1 MKREV
6 FENGV
11 NFIYK
16 FKEGVH
22 TSFCIG
28 LEAGA
33 NRETKENIGVAHALE
48 HILFKGTKKYDEAYI
63 NKKLDELFAMNN
75 AMTNYPYV
83 IFYGVSA
90 KEDFEE
96 GFNLYSDI
104 VLEPSFTEE
113 GFKEELSVIQEET
126 KEWIEDVEQYCEDL
140 LLDSTFRNERLNK
153 TIIGDEQ
160 NIEIIT
166 INKLKDFYN
175 KFYVSDNMTVT
186 FVGSLDY
193 ETVRKIVYSRFGTL
207 QKREIESL
215 EFERKEFASGIYKEF
230 KVKSDTTKI
239 QVIYDIS
246 NLSLEEITL
255 LRIFNMYFGEG
266 VSSILYDEIRTR
278 RGLAYEVYSE
288 VKWEKTISLFKIAI
302 NTSKKNRNEALK
314 AISEIENS
322 LERMINSLSES
333 DVKKLLKRYKLKLSL
348 DIERGILLANR
359 STIYDVMFNEFDY
372 IQQELDFDE
381 NIDINK
387 FKKVILSVFKDK
399 ALMILE

>member
-1 MKREV
+1 MKKEI

-11 NFIYK
+11 KFIYK
-16 FKEGVH
+16 YKEGVH

-48 HILFKGTKKYDEAYI
+48 HILFKGTKKYDENYI

-90 KEDFEE
+90 KEDFKE

-104 VLEPSFTEE
+104 ILEPSFTEE
-113 GFKEELSVIQEET
+113 GFNEEISVIKEET
-126 KEWIEDVEQYCEDL
+126 KEWAEDVEQYCEDSL
-140 LLDSTFRNERLNK
+140 LEKTFRDERLNK
-153 TIIGDEQ
+153 TIIGSEQ
-160 NIEIIT
+160 NIENIT
-166 INKLKDFYN
+166 MNKLKDFYN
-175 KFYVSDNMTVT
+175 KFYVSENMTVT
-186 FVGSLDY
+186 FVGALDY
-193 ETVRKIVYSRFGTL
+193 ETVREIVYDRFGKL
-207 QKREIESL
+207 PSRKVEKLDFKRN
-215 EFERKEFASGIYKEF
+215 EFASGVYKEN
-230 KVKSDTTKI
+230 KIKSDTAKI

-246 NLSLEEITL
+246 SLTLEEITL
-255 LRIFNMYFGEG
+255 LRVFNMYFGEG
-266 VSSILYDEIRTR
+266 VSSILYDEIRTK

-302 NTSKKNRNEALK
+302 NTSSKNKNESLK
-314 AISEIENS
+314 ALSEIEDN
-322 LERMINSLSES
+322 LENMINSLTQQK
-333 DVKKLLKRYKLKLSL
+333 VKKLLKRYKLKLSL

-359 STIYDVMFNEFDY
+359 STIYDVMFNKEDY
-372 IQQELDFDE
+372 IQKELDFDDE
-381 NIDINK
+381 IDIEK

>member
-1 MKREV
+1 MKKEI
-6 FENGV
+6 FDNGV
-11 NFIYK
+11 KFIYK
-16 FKEGVH
+16 YKEGVH

-33 NRETKENIGVAHALE
+33 NRETKESIGVAHALE
-48 HILFKGTKKYDEAYI
+48 HILFKGTKKYDETYI

-104 VLEPSFTEE
+104 VLEPSFTEV

-126 KEWIEDVEQYCEDL
+126 KEWREDIEQYCEDL
-140 LLDSTFRNERLNK
+140 LLESAFKYERLNK

-166 INKLKDFYN
+166 MNKLKDFYN
-175 KFYVSDNMTVT
+175 KFYVSENMTVT
-186 FVGSLDY
+186 FIGALDY
-193 ETVRKIVYSRFGTL
+193 ETARKVIYNRFGTL
-207 QKREIESL
+207 QKRSVESL
-215 EFERKEFASGIYKEF
+215 DFTRKEFNSGIYKEY
-230 KVKSDTTKI
+230 KIKSDTTKI
-239 QVIYDIS
+239 QLAYDIS
-246 NLSLEEITL
+246 KLTLKEITL
-255 LRIFNMYFGEG
+255 LRAFNMYFGEG
-266 VSSILYDEIRTR
+266 VSSVLYDEIRTK

-302 NTSKKNRNEALK
+302 NTSTKNRNEVLK
-314 AISEIENS
+314 TISEIEGNI
-322 LERMINSLSES
+322 ENMIRSLS
-333 DVKKLLKRYKLKLSL
+333 DDDIKKLLKRYKLKLSL

-359 STIYDVMFNEFDY
+359 STIYDVMFDEFAY

-381 NIDINK
+381 NIDVEK

>member
-186 FVGSLDY
+186 FVGALDY

-207 QKREIESL
+207 QKREVESL

-266 VSSILYDEIRTR
+266 VSSILYDEIRTK